1 MNYLRRKLVRDVATL
16 RWQIVTIALV
26 IAAGVALLVAAF
38 GAYRS
43 LLDARARFY
52 AETRFADVFARL
64 ARAPAEVADQLTA
77 IDGVSAVETRL
88 TFDAPV
94 DLEGVGE
101 RVAVR
106 VISLVPER
114 RRPVSRLLVQ
124 TGRMPEPRTTDE
136 AVVNEAFAKARRLAI
151 GDRLAVVL
159 DGHRDEVVI
168 VGTVLS
174 AEHMAA
180 FQGGEIIPDNAR
192 FGILWLPE
200 DAVASAYQATGTFN
214 EVALHLAPGAS
225 EPRVIAAVD
234 RVLGPYGGYGAY
246 GRSEQ
251 PAHRFVDSELGELE
265 VEATVLPVI
274 FLGVAAFLLNGVLA
288 RIVANERTQIATLRA
303 LGLRIAPIVRH
314 YLSLAAITATLGAL
328 AGVAAGAGVGILMIA
343 SYAQFF
349 RFPSLAFRVDG
360 SIIAVALVV
369 SVGAGLIG
377 AFVSVRRIVALAPAE
392 ALQPEAPATF
402 RASWLERAPGVRRL
416 AATQRLVV
424 RHIAARPL
432 RTASAVLGIAAAM
445 AVLVV
450 GAFWTDSMNA
460 LLVHEFR
467 DVRRQDAT
475 VTFHDAV
482 DVGALAELRH
492 IPGVRVVEGI
502 RAVPI
507 RLSHGRTTKRVELL
521 GLAAGARLHR
531 LVAADGSEVA
541 LPAEGLVLSR
551 HLARRLGVGAGDV
564 VQVDVLEKT
573 RAHGEL
579 RIAMVV
585 DELVGLGAYMNLDGV
600 ARLTGEA
607 PSVSSALLTIEPGT
621 APALHEALARAPR
634 VATVSIK
641 ANAVRLFDESM
652 KAIVTF
658 FSLLLTV
665 FGAAIV
671 IGVVYNAA
679 RILVAERARELATF
693 RVIGFTGADVSEAL
707 LVELGVQVALG
718 IPLGALFGY
727 GLSAIA
733 VRLFG
738 PEDLSIPLVLGART
752 WALAIAVVL
761 GASIASA
768 LLVRRRLDRLNLV
781 EVLKVRE

>member
-1 MNYLRRKLVRDVATL
+1 MNYLRRKLVRDVQTL

-43 LLDARARFY
+43 LLDARSRFY
-52 AETRFADVFARL
+52 TETRFAAVLARL
-64 ARAPAEVADQLTA
+64 ARAPAGVADELTA

-106 VISLVPER
+106 VISLVPAS

-124 TGRMPEPRTTDE
+124 TGRLPDPRATDE
-136 AVVNEAFAKARRLAI
+136 AVVNEAFAKARRLAL
-151 GDRLAVVL
+151 GDRLALVL
-159 DGHRDEVVI
+159 NGHRDEVVV

-180 FQGGEIIPDNAR
+180 FRGGEIIPDNAR
-192 FGILWLPE
+192 FGIMWMQEEAL
-200 DAVASAYQATGTFN
+200 ASAYQATGTFN
-214 EVALHLAPGAS
+214 EVALHLAPAAN
-225 EPRVIAAVD
+225 EACVIAAVD

-246 GRSEQ
+246 GRAEQ
-251 PAHRFVDSELGELE
+251 PAHRFVDSELRELE

-274 FLGVAAFLLNGVLA
+274 FLAVAAFLLNGVLA

-303 LGLRIAPIVRH
+303 LGLQAAPIVRH
-314 YLSLAAITATLGAL
+314 YLWLAAITATLGAV
-328 AGVAAGAGVGILMIA
+328 AGVAAGAALGRLMIA
-343 SYAQFF
+343 SYAEFF
-349 RFPSLAFRVDG
+349 RFPSLAYRVDLA
-360 SIIAVALVV
+360 IVAIALVV
-369 SVGAGLIG
+369 SVGAGLAG

-392 ALQPEAPATF
+392 ALQPAAPPTF
-402 RASWLERAPGVRRL
+402 RASWLERVPGIRRL
-416 AATQRLVV
+416 ASSQRLVF

-432 RTASAVLGIAAAM
+432 RTASAVVGIAAAM

-450 GAFWTDSMNA
+450 GAFWIDSLNA
-460 LLVHEFR
+460 LMAHEFQI
-467 DVRRQDAT
+467 VRREDAT
-475 VTFHDAV
+475 VTFHDPV
-482 DVGALAELRH
+482 DLGALAELRH
-492 IPGVRVVEGI
+492 IPGVRAVEGV
-502 RAVPI
+502 RAVPV
-507 RLSHGRTTKRVELL
+507 RLSHARIAKRAELL
-521 GLAAGARLHR
+521 GLAPGARLHR
-531 LVAADGSEVA
+531 LVAVDGGEVA
-541 LPAEGLVLSR
+541 LPSDGLVVSR
-551 HLARRLGVGAGDV
+551 HLARRLGIGRGDV
-564 VQVDVLEKT
+564 VHVDVLERT
-573 RAHGEL
+573 RASADL
-579 RIAMVV
+579 RIAVVV
-585 DELVGLGAYMNLDGV
+585 DELVGQGVYMTSDGI
-600 ARLTGEA
+600 ARLMGEA
-607 PSVSSALLTIEPGT
+607 PSVSAALLTIEPGR

-634 VATVSIK
+634 VAMVSMK
-641 ANAVRLFDESM
+641 ANVVRLFDDSM

-679 RILVAERARELATF
+679 RILVAERARELAAF
-693 RVIGFTGADVSEAL
+693 RVIGFTRADVSEAL
-707 LVELGVQVALG
+707 LVELGVQIALG

-727 GLSAIA
+727 GLASLA

-738 PEDLSIPLVLGART
+738 PEDMSIPLVIGART
-752 WALAIAVVL
+752 WVLAIAVVV
-761 GASIASA
+761 GASVASA

-781 EVLKVRE
+781 DVLKVRE

>member
-1 MNYLRRKLVRDVATL
+1 MNYLRRKLVRDVQAL

-52 AETRFADVFARL
+52 AETQFADVFARL

-106 VISLVPER
+106 VISLVPES

-136 AVVNEAFAKARRLAI
+136 AVVNEAFARARRLAI

-159 DGHRDEVVI
+159 NGHRDEVVI

-200 DAVASAYQATGTFN
+200 DAMASAYQATGAFN

-246 GRSEQ
+246 GRAEQ
-251 PAHRFVDSELGELE
+251 PAHRFIDSELGELE

-328 AGVAAGAGVGILMIA
+328 AGIAAGAGVGSLMIA
-343 SYAQFF
+343 SYARFF

-402 RASWLERAPGVRRL
+402 RASWLESVPGVRRL

-424 RHIAARPL
+424 RHIAARPV

-460 LLVHEFR
+460 LLAHEFR

-492 IPGVRVVEGI
+492 IPGVRVVEGV
-502 RAVPI
+502 RVVPI
-507 RLSHGRTTKRVELL
+507 RLSHARTTKRVELL

-531 LVAADGSEVA
+531 LVATDGSEVA

-600 ARLTGEA
+600 ARLIGEA
-607 PSVSSALLTIEPGT
+607 PSVSSALLTIEPGS
-621 APALHEALARAPR
+621 APALHEALGRAPR

-733 VRLFG
+733 VQLFG

-761 GASIASA
+761 GASVASA

>member
-492 IPGVRVVEGI
+492 IPGVRVVEGV